1 MKRWIVKAGSTSLDG
16 LVREE
21 VAMPEPGPG
30 EVRVKVHAVSLNRR
44 DHLLLTGAFHVAEQ
58 DFVPVSD
65 GAGEIDALGAGVEG
79 WSLGERVSGAY
90 FPGWEDGPPVEN
102 LGWGLGSPGQD
113 GLLAE
118 YAILPAARL
127 TRTPRTL
134 SFDESATLPCAA
146 LTAWTALNGD
156 RPYTDR
162 VKAGDR
168 VLVTGTGGVSL
179 FALLFAKAVGASVVA
194 TTSDDR
200 KADKVTALGGLGVV
214 NYRHEANWGQVAS
227 ERFGAFDRV
236 VDAAGPGALDQSIA
250 ALAAGGEIAL
260 MGLYDFADTSPNFV
274 ALMMKAGSIR
284 GTSVGSAAAYRDLAA
299 FIDDHDIKPPIA
311 RTFAFDDAKA
321 AYQAANAGGD
331 TGKIVISID

>member
-16 LVREE
+16 LVRED
-21 VAMPEPGPG
+21 VATPEPGPG
-30 EVRVKVHAVSLNRR
+30 EVRVKVRAVSLNRR
-44 DHLLLTGAFHVAEQ
+44 DHLLLTGAFQVAEQ

-79 WSLGERVSGAY
+79 WSFGERVSGAY
-90 FPGWEDGPPVEN
+90 FPGWKDGPPVEN
-102 LGWGLGSPGQD
+102 MGWGLGSPGQN

-118 YAILPAARL
+118 YAILPADRL

-134 SFDESATLPCAA
+134 SFDEAATLPCAA

-156 RPYTDR
+156 RPYTDP
-162 VKAGDR
+162 VKPGDK

-179 FALLFAKAVGASVVA
+179 FALLLAKAAGASVIA
-194 TTSDDR
+194 TTGDDA
-200 KADKVTALGGLGVV
+200 KSDKVTALGGSGVV
-214 NYRHEANWGQVAS
+214 NYRDVANWGEVAR

-250 ALAAGGEIAL
+250 ALAAGGEVAL
-260 MGLYDFADTSPNFV
+260 MGLYEFADKSPDFI
-274 ALMMKAGSIR
+274 ALMMKGGSIR

-299 FIDDHDIKPPIA
+299 FIDAHEIKPPIA

-321 AYQAANAGGD
+321 AYRAANAGED
-331 TGKIVISID
+331 FGKIVIKLT